1 MESLEQLSISNF
13 NTNKVKN
20 MAIMFSNA
28 KKIKNLDLRN
38 FNTSS
43 VITMQGMFQNMESLE
58 QVNISNFNTSN
69 VTDMSFMFGCGAI
82 AYNCKLSE
90 IQGLTNLD
98 TSNVTTMQAMF
109 VNQKNFRTLDLSSF
123 NTPKLTNTNYMF
135 LATNLTTIYVS
146 SRIFDFL
153 SCIFF
158 SLSLRKRL

>member
-1 MESLEQLSISNF
+1 
-13 NTNKVKN
+13 
-20 MAIMFSNA
+20 
-28 KKIKNLDLRN
+28 
-38 FNTSS
+38 
-43 VITMQGMFQNMESLE
+43 MESLE

-109 VNQKNFRTLDLSSF
+109 VNQKNLRTLDLSSF

-146 SRIFDFL
+146 SGFDVSKVTSSAEMFAKSGAGLSASTNYVLTGGRGTTYNSSHVDKEYARIDDPDNGRPGYFTL
-153 SCIFF
+153 
-158 SLSLRKRL
+158 KTN